1 MGKQKMK
8 ISKSRLKQIIKE
20 EMSFH
25 ERRHTGLDWAQ
36 EEESLEQSEKELL
49 EPGVPELA
57 VKGVSEADAILSR
70 SLEITNELESELLQ
84 PSKQVDRQRRR
95 MKEMISELNTL
106 LAKLSASSFN
116 VEKEKRAKKDKD
128 A

>member
-1 MGKQKMK
+1 MK

-20 EMSFH
+20 EMSLH
-25 ERRHTGLDWAQ
+25 EKRHTGLDWAQ
-36 EEESLEQSEKELL
+36 EEETLEQSEKELL
-49 EPGVPELA
+49 EPGVPELS
-57 VKGVSEADAILSR
+57 VKGISEADAVLSR
-70 SLEITNELESELLQ
+70 TLEITNELESEILR

-106 LAKLSASSFN
+106 LAKLSGSAFAMEEEKKSK
-116 VEKEKRAKKDKD
+116 KEKD